1 MSSIHLPRWQEKAT
15 PAAKV
20 IGQQRSWVV
29 MWVELVQALV
39 NGSTR
44 ALARAISLVENG
56 GAEKEA
62 LLSSIFHLT
71 GKAMVVGITGS
82 PGAGKSSLVDKL
94 IGALRAKGLRVG
106 VLAVDPTSP
115 FTGGAL
121 LGDRIRM
128 QEHVLDQDVFIR
140 SMGTRGS
147 LGGLAR
153 ATREAIKIL
162 DAFGKDVILVE
173 TVGVGQSE
181 LDVMRTVDTTVVLLT
196 PGAGDVVQTMKAGI
210 MEIGDIFVVN
220 KADMEGADR
229 LAVEIENMLDLGQP
243 APWRPPVIKTISLSG
258 QGIGDLYQALEKH
271 WAYLSESGELAKKR
285 EQRLRGEVLDLVVE
299 ELRREV
305 DARLENKGMMEDML
319 AGVIS
324 REINPYVAASRI
336 LFELRGTRDYG

>member
-1 MSSIHLPRWQEKAT
+1 MDLAQE
-15 PAAKV
+15 
-20 IGQQRSWVV
+20 
-29 MWVELVQALV
+29 LL
-39 NGSTR
+39 NGNTR

-94 IGALRAKGLRVG
+94 IGELRAKGLSVG

-128 QEHVLDQDVFIR
+128 QEHVLDKDVFIR

-153 ATREAIKIL
+153 ATREAIKVL

-181 LDVMRTVDTTVVLLT
+181 LDVMYTVDTTVVVLT

-210 MEIGDIFVVN
+210 MEIADIFAVN
-220 KADMEGADR
+220 KADMEGAGR
-229 LAVEIENMLDLGQP
+229 LAAEIENMLDLGQSRS
-243 APWRPPVIKTISLSG
+243 WRPPVVKTVSLTG
-258 QGIGDLYQALEKH
+258 QGVGDLYQALEKH
-271 WAYLSESGELAKKR
+271 WAYLRESGELTKKR
-285 EQRLRGEVLDLVVE
+285 EQRLRNEVFDLVVE
-299 ELRREV
+299 ELRQEI
-305 DARLENKGMMEDML
+305 DACLENKGMMEELL
-319 AGVIS
+319 ARVIS
-324 REINPYVAASRI
+324 REINPYVAAGQI
-336 LFELRGTRDYG
+336 LSELRGAKKCG

>member
-1 MSSIHLPRWQEKAT
+1 MDL
-15 PAAKV
+15 V
-20 IGQQRSWVV
+20 F
-29 MWVELVQALV
+29 ELL
-39 NGSTR
+39 NGNTR

-56 GAEKEA
+56 GVEKEA
-62 LLSSIFHLT
+62 LLGSIFHLT

-94 IGALRAKGLRVG
+94 IGELRANGASVG

-128 QEHVLDQDVFIR
+128 QEHVLDKDVFIR

-181 LDVMRTVDTTVVLLT
+181 LDVMHTVDTTVVVLT

-210 MEIGDIFVVN
+210 MEIADIFAVN

-229 LAVEIENMLDLGQP
+229 LAVEIENMLDLGQSG
-243 APWRPPVIKTISLSG
+243 PWRPPVVKTVSLTG
-258 QGIGDLYQALEKH
+258 QGVGDLYQALTKH
-271 WAYLSESGELAKKR
+271 WAYLRESGLLEKKR
-285 EQRLRGEVLDLVVE
+285 EQRLRGEVFDLVVE
-299 ELRREV
+299 ELRQEI
-305 DARLENKGMMEDML
+305 DSRLENKGMMDELL
-319 AGVIS
+319 ARVIS
-324 REINPYVAASRI
+324 REINPYVAADRI
-336 LFELRGTRDYG
+336 LSELRGARKYG